1 MKLLKD
7 YPLLVLAGNWNHAI
21 FQKEWVSKFLLP
33 QKELKVEFPFSERA
47 SQRITSGA
55 LRIYTMGDKL
65 CFAPLQTDTK
75 TFGQIEDLA
84 LKLADLLPHTPVK
97 AFGVNFKYE
106 EDSNQTLLAL
116 LETNE
121 ANLLAQMYGELKSS
135 TIRHAFEYE
144 GKLINLDLLR
154 QNEHV
159 VINLNFHFD
168 IKDLVQ
174 FKEKYNENEILELK
188 NLAEEILRDIYNL
201 DLND

>member
-1 MKLLKD
+1 MKILKD
-7 YPLLVLAGNWNHAI
+7 YPVLVLVGNWNHAI

-33 QKELKVEFPFSERA
+33 QKELKVEFPFNERA
-47 SQRITSGA
+47 SQRITSDV

-65 CFAPLQTDTK
+65 CFAPLKTDTN
-75 TFGQIEDLA
+75 TLGLIEELA

-97 AFGVNFKYE
+97 AFGINFKYE
-106 EDSNQTLLAL
+106 ENSNQTLLEL

-121 ANLLAQMYGELKSS
+121 ANLLAQMYGEIKNSNV
-135 TIRHAFEYE
+135 RHTFEFD
-144 GKLINLDLLR
+144 GKLINLDLAR

-168 IKDLVQ
+168 IKDLVE

-188 NLAEEILRDIYNL
+188 KLSENILQDIYNL
-201 DLND
+201 D